1 MFLKV
6 IQILEGRL
14 EFSVLNPVDE
24 FCHLGVQGRR
34 NSEAGPVEADGS
46 VDGVNFRLFPILD
59 VLEHACF
66 QVRVFPDSDGEDEK
80 RQGALYG
87 TVVVKELYGIL
98 PLDRFNLDSTGGAY
112 VDAFL
117 DEGEDDAA

>member
-24 FCHLGVQGRR
+24 FCHL
-34 NSEAGPVEADGS
+34 
-46 VDGVNFRLFPILD
+46 GVNFRLFPILD